1 MPSLAASSPPRP
13 ASRVWFKVLFSAG
26 LLAALMAFLDIASF
40 AKRLAGIDWRPVA
53 FAMILN
59 VGLQVLNAWK
69 VRLLFPAPA
78 PALGGLVRVNCVA
91 NFFNTFVP
99 GGVGGEVA
107 RWAYLGEASGSRSNT
122 LAVILVDR
130 ITGLWSQILLT
141 LFAVL
146 WMARGG
152 PVLYAALPLS
162 LVVVAASLWAGLA
175 GYRAL
180 ARALERLGAW
190 ITRRRG
196 LAPADSQGEDGI
208 AGALESLFADRP
220 RFLLI
225 LALSLL
231 YQGGIVAAFL
241 ALDRSLGD
249 ALRWETAVLL
259 LFGHTLVTLL
269 PLTLGTWGL
278 SEGSLG
284 LLYRQAGSPSEAGVL
299 VALLMRVMQL
309 PVALAGWVFWLR
321 GRREARA

>member
-1 MPSLAASSPPRP
+1 MPSLSAPLRLAL
-13 ASRVWFKVLFSAG
+13 KVLFSAG
-26 LLAALMAFLDIASF
+26 LFAALAAFLDF
-40 AKRLAGIDWRPVA
+40 AAFAERLKGIDWRPVA
-53 FAMILN
+53 LAMLIN
-59 VGLQVLNAWK
+59 AGLQVLNAWK

-78 PALGGLVRVNCVA
+78 PSLGGLVRVNCVA

-107 RWAYLGEASGSRSNT
+107 RWAYLGEASGSRSRT

-130 ITGLWSQILLT
+130 ITGLWAQILLT
-141 LFAVL
+141 LAAVL
-146 WMARGG
+146 YMVRDGG
-152 PVLYAALPLS
+152 LLYAAMPLS
-162 LVVVAASLWAGLA
+162 VLVVAAGLWAGLA

-180 ARALERLGAW
+180 ARALERLGAF
-190 ITRRRG
+190 IARRRG
-196 LAPADSQGEDGI
+196 LAPSASQGI
-208 AGALESLFADRP
+208 AEALSDLFADRG

-249 ALRWETAVLL
+249 ALPWEIAVVLL
-259 LFGHTLVTLL
+259 LGHTLVTLL
-269 PLTLGTWGL
+269 PITLGTWGL

-309 PVALAGWVFWLR
+309 PVALAGWLFWLR
-321 GRREARA
+321 GRGEGRA